1 MVQPKLRFPQYT
13 NEWKKCS
20 LASIIVDKPKN
31 GFSPEPVNY
40 KTAFPVLSISAI
52 TTGTFRG

>member
-1 MVQPKLRFPQYT
+1 MNLDYSEVANMNQPKLRFPQYI

-20 LASIIVDKPKN
+20 LASLIIDKPKN

-40 KTAFPVLSISAI
+40 KTDCPV
-52 TTGTFRG
+52 